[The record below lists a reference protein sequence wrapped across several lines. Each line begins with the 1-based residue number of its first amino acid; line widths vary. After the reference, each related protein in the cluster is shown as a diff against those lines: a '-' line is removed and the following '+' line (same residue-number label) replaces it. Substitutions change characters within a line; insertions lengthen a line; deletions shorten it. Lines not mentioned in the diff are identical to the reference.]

1 MNYLILWKSSKLRE
15 KMSSSSKFACSLC
28 ETSYVS
34 EASLKT
40 HEEEEHA
47 GEMFRCLACTK
58 AVSLFP
64 SYSLARQH
72 SRLVHEVSVEAAAQ
86 SAILL
91 PSTLVRYR

>member
-1 MNYLILWKSSKLRE
+1 
-15 KMSSSSKFACSLC
+15 MSSSSKFACSLC

-34 EASLKT
+34 EARLKV
-40 HEEEEHA
+40 HEEEDHA

-58 AVSLFP
+58 AVALFP

-86 SAILL
+86 SSVLL
-91 PSTLVRYR
+91 PSTLVRFR